1 MSESAISWLATERAV
16 EPEDRPATQIHRLHL
31 SRSNREMVNT
41 SRRSSARIRRAGV
54 VGTSVTILLA
64 TLASVSAAGSQAAGT
79 SHAASA
85 KCHLVIT
92 GAPWSIRTRVGRVTG
107 SKYTLAADGVWCS
120 AGRPW
125 VMKFTHQKG
134 KGLGTTLHGPRGL
147 TCHSLSTPVSG
158 DNLVYAGVC
167 AHGTGYKP
175 PGFGWA
181 PQIKR

>member
-1 MSESAISWLATERAV
+1 MF
-16 EPEDRPATQIHRLHL
+16 
-31 SRSNREMVNT
+31 NT
-41 SRRSSARIRRAGV
+41 SRRSSTRLRRAAS
-54 VGTSVTILLA
+54 VGMSVAILLA
-64 TLASVSAAGSQAAGT
+64 TPTFVGATGSQAAT
-79 SHAASA
+79 TPHAASA

-92 GAPWSIRTRVGRVTG
+92 GAPWSIRTRIGLRSG
-107 SKYTLAADGVWCS
+107 SRYTLAADGVWCS

-134 KGLGTTLHGPRGL
+134 KGLGETLHGPRGL
-147 TCHSLSTPVSG
+147 KCHSLSTPVSG

-181 PQIKR
+181 PRIKR